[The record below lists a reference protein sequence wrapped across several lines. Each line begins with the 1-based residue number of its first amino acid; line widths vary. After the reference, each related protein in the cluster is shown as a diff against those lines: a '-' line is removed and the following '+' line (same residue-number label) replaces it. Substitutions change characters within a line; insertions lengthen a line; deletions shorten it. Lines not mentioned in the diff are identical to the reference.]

1 MSQNDVCQNKYIQI
15 LNQSNKNT
23 PLIVSLLLIL
33 KVDLIK
39 NEIFYL
45 FAIFFRFLGLL
56 IICGDFSSG
65 SSSSIKSLTLST
77 VFRSLS
83 SYGLTA
89 KLKMSNLTYFTLSII
104 IFLLLLIMIF
114 FYWKIMHEIKN
125 KNKLEKISIYK
136 IQIIIEHFIFLF
148 FPFIIEF
155 LSFIFYIQ
163 FNDNK
168 FIIKKGLSSFL
179 NITLLFLNG
188 ISIIGYNIQSFF
200 HILIINNPL
209 DDMND
214 KIKLNYGRT
223 KIIIITILQ
232 NIIIIESLVLQLN
245 HKYLTF
251 YTTIIN
257 IILLIIFVI
266 FDLYYH
272 YDFNYN
278 TKTNYL
284 INILSIFCFFSVF
297 FGIISYYI
305 DYKIE
310 SYVTL
315 FFYTVCITIFSF
327 CFYNISQN
335 LYVNKMISLLKNELF
350 KIYNDKNILENH
362 NYNCF
367 YYFNDIFKTI
377 KDNNGKDEN
386 TEILVNIIL
395 LHQSKCNHAECKC
408 KYIEIF
414 PYGEEYVNEYIINFL
429 KNIEFLLESTLW
441 N

>member
-1 MSQNDVCQNKYIQI
+1 
-15 LNQSNKNT
+15 
-23 PLIVSLLLIL
+23 
-33 KVDLIK
+33 
-39 NEIFYL
+39 
-45 FAIFFRFLGLL
+45 
-56 IICGDFSSG
+56 
-65 SSSSIKSLTLST
+65 
-77 VFRSLS
+77 
-83 SYGLTA
+83 
-89 KLKMSNLTYFTLSII
+89 
-104 IFLLLLIMIF
+104 
-114 FYWKIMHEIKN
+114 
-125 KNKLEKISIYK
+125 
-136 IQIIIEHFIFLF
+136 
-148 FPFIIEF
+148 
-155 LSFIFYIQ
+155 
-163 FNDNK
+163 
-168 FIIKKGLSSFL
+168 
-179 NITLLFLNG
+179 
-188 ISIIGYNIQSFF
+188 
-200 HILIINNPL
+200 
-209 DDMND
+209 MND

-414 PYGEEYVNEYIINFL
+414 PYGEEYVNDYIINFL
-429 KNIEFLLESTLW
+429 KNIEFLLESTFVELEYLQ
-441 N
+441 NYDLTLLLSEHYYNHKNNPILAFSMIQTLLQFNIKSLNINQILILYTALNKYKEKCNNINEIIFSNKNSEELEEKFFKGKKIKLFKTFFTSYKYLIKAKKIMKKYANDMLQLVKYKEAMEETIQLEKDENNDIKKITSSFLSSKNINKIKNILLGEFMLKKSFLKYLIKIDANKIPFEMIYKCVLFSDLFF